1 MSGLFGNSQN
11 TGGGLFG
18 GQKTTSGGLF
28 GGNDIYF
35 WFNTILYKLLLF
47 QLKKSMHI
55 LSF

>member
-28 GGNDIYF
+28 GGNYIYF
-35 WFNTILYKLLLF
+35 WFNTILYKLLHL
-47 QLKKSMHI
+47 QLKQSIHI
-55 LSF
+55 LNF